1 MGKVFIIA
9 KKDVKE
15 AFRSRTTYFYVLFLC
30 FLSVG
35 YFGSFSSTIS
45 GLAEQGAT
53 LSQIQLAGK
62 SVMDGTVTT
71 LPLVLTMLMCSILT
85 AYSVAIDKAKRT
97 MESLLATPLSLRQ
110 VWLGKSLAVALP
122 GVAIAI
128 LVSLLVFLTMNLAI
142 AVPNVGSFII
152 PSVLSLVTGLV
163 IIPAM
168 AFVVVSL
175 VSFLQLIMSNQR
187 LANLAFIGIF
197 FAVYFFS
204 VTRLGSSW
212 DFSLIYSIATVFLA
226 TITLFLTRFLTKE
239 RVILSSKG

>member
-1 MGKVFIIA
+1 MGKAFIIV

-15 AFRSRTTYFYVLFLC
+15 AFRSRTTYLYVLFFC
-30 FLSVG
+30 FFSVQ
-35 YFGSFSSTIS
+35 YFASFGGTIS
-45 GLAEQGAT
+45 SLNEQGAT
-53 LSQIQLAGK
+53 PSQIQLAGK
-62 SVMDGTVTT
+62 SVMDGIVTT
-71 LPLVLTMLMCSILT
+71 LPLVLTMLMCSVLA
-85 AYSVAIDKAKRT
+85 AYSVAVDKAKRT

-122 GVAIAI
+122 GVTIAI
-128 LVSLLVFLTMNLAI
+128 LFSLLAFLAMNLAI

-152 PSVLSLVTGLV
+152 PSALPLVTGLV

-175 VSFLQLIMSNQR
+175 VSFLQLIMTNPR
-187 LANLAFIGIF
+187 LANLALIGIF

-204 VTRLGSSW
+204 ITRLGSSW
-212 DFSLIYSIATVFLA
+212 DLSLIYLVATVFLA
-226 TITLFLTRFLTKE
+226 VVTLFLTRFLTKE